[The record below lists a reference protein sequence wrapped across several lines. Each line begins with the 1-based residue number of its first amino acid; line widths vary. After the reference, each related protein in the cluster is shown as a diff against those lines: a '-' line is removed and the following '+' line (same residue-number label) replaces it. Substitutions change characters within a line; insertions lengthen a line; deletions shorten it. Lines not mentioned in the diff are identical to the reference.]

1 MKSRRGQ
8 AGNTFLFVIMFF
20 VFTSLLSFSIF
31 TMFVNSYS
39 NRSDEIDRAEY
50 HLIMENTMFDILNS
64 WDEINIL
71 SYSDYHFYEE
81 DWLLKIEVSELD
93 FILHLRSANGLQVD
107 VLKTKVAIDEC
118 CYTILQWGFS

>member
-1 MKSRRGQ
+1 
-8 AGNTFLFVIMFF
+8 
-20 VFTSLLSFSIF
+20 
-31 TMFVNSYS
+31 MFVNSYS

>member
-8 AGNTFLFVIMFF
+8 AGNTILFVIMFF

-31 TMFVNSYS
+31 TLFVNSYS
-39 NRSDEIDRAEY
+39 NRSNEIDRAEY
-50 HLIMENTMFDILNS
+50 QLIMENTMFDILNS
-64 WDEINIL
+64 WDDINIP
-71 SYSDYHFYEE
+71 SYSDYDFYEA
-81 DWLLKIEVSELD
+81 DWLLKIEASGAD